1 MLDLWTRLI
10 PSTTL
15 ESIPLDP
22 SHVGPMESG
31 IIDGN
36 IVKLIFLTLDKFRPI
51 I

>member
-1 MLDLWTRLI
+1 MFDSWTRLI
-10 PSTTL
+10 LSNTL
-15 ESIPLDP
+15 EFIPLDP
-22 SHVGPMESG
+22 SHVGPMERG